1 MCECTID
8 PVVFFYKDRYPN
20 RHPWYIPE
28 DPVVHVAF
36 SLVEAFAVTSG
47 KLWWAEFHA
56 ESMNPHKL
64 VELSGLP
71 VDGIP

>member
-1 MCECTID
+1 MGEL
-8 PVVFFYKDRYPN
+8 
-20 RHPWYIPE
+20 
-28 DPVVHVAF
+28 VAQRLKGHGEMERIWNWIQEN
-36 SLVEAFAVTSG
+36 SRDG